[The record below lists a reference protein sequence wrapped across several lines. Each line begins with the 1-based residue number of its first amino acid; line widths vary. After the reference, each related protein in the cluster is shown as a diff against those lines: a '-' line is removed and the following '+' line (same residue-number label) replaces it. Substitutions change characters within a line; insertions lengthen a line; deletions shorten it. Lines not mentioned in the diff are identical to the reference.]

1 MVGYQ
6 KGVCSQV
13 GLREVKSER
22 LRGDSR
28 GFLAKDWVAHTG
40 GDIPGDG
47 AEWALYCE
55 AES

>member
-28 GFLAKDWVAHTG
+28 GFLAKDWVARTG